1 MYSIFEQKN
10 GINLVH
16 KVRNVRLKDK
26 ILYSVIN
33 YVIINNP
40 L

>member
-1 MYSIFEQKN
+1 MYTIFEQKN
-10 GINLVH
+10 SINLVH
-16 KVRNVRLKDK
+16 KVRNVRLKDE
-26 ILYSVIN
+26 ILYSVMK